1 MNQENSEMVKK
12 KFPFSGKAVRWV
24 ILILIVLVVLFNTFY
39 NVNEQEQAVVTM
51 FGQVQQVN
59 GAGLYVKIP
68 FLQQVKKV
76 DTTTKGVPI
85 GYRAENGEGRTAEVV
100 DAESMMITSDFNFV
114 DVDFYLEYRVS
125 DPVKY
130 LYASSEPETILA
142 NIAQASIRSTIVDY
156 SVDDVITTGK
166 SQIQADV
173 RDLLIKKLEE
183 SDIGL
188 TLVNISLQDAEPPTS
203 EVMEAFKAVETA
215 KQGADTA
222 VNNAKKYQ
230 NEQIPAA
237 EAEAD
242 KIIQSA
248 TAEKEARIAEAA
260 GQVERFNQMFAEYS
274 KYPLITKQ
282 RMFYE
287 MMEELLPGLKVI
299 ITDGGTETMLPLDN
313 FASLSAASSTSGSAA
328 AERSTAGTEAADEG
342 SGSAEKSSTD
352 TNDNE

>member
-1 MNQENSEMVKK
+1 MMKRDNADMVKK
-12 KFPFSGKAVRWV
+12 KFTPGILKWLIPLVI
-24 ILILIVLVVLFNTFY
+24 ILILFADCFY

-59 GAGLYVKIP
+59 GAGLYLKIP
-68 FLQQVKKV
+68 ILQRVKKV

-85 GYRAENGEGRTAEVV
+85 GYRAENGEGGKSEVV

-130 LYASSEPETILA
+130 LYASTEPEKILA
-142 NIAQASIRSTIVDY
+142 NLAQAAIRSAVVDY
-156 SVDDVITTGK
+156 TVDDVITTGK

-173 RDLLIKKLEE
+173 KDRLIDKLTEA
-183 SDIGL
+183 DIGL
-188 TLVNISLQDAEPPTS
+188 QLVNISLQDAEPPTS

-222 VNNAKKYQ
+222 INNAKKYQ

-242 KIIQSA
+242 KIIQDA

-260 GQVERFNQMFAEYS
+260 GQVERFNRMFEEYS

-287 MMEELLPGLKVI
+287 TMESLLPGLKVI
-299 ITDGGTETMLPLDN
+299 ITDGQTETMLPLDD
-313 FASLSAASSTSGSAA
+313 FATFAVETDTGSAA
-328 AERSTAGTEAADEG
+328 ASAGAASSEDN
-342 SGSAEKSSTD
+342 AE
-352 TNDNE
+352 EEEE

>member
-1 MNQENSEMVKK
+1 MVKK
-12 KFPFSGKAVRWV
+12 KFTLGNVKWIILAVV
-24 ILILIVLVVLFNTFY
+24 VLIVVADCFY

-59 GAGLYVKIP
+59 GAGLYVKLP
-68 FLQQVKKV
+68 FLQRVKKV

-85 GYRAENGEGRTAEVV
+85 GYRSENGEGGASETVA
-100 DAESMMITSDFNFV
+100 DESMMITSDFNFV

-130 LYASSEPETILA
+130 LYESEDPEKILA
-142 NIAQASIRSTIVDY
+142 NLAQASIRSAIVDY

-166 SQIQADV
+166 SQIQADI
-173 RDLLIKKLEE
+173 RDRLIDRLEE
-183 SDIGL
+183 ADIGL
-188 TLVNISLQDAEPPTS
+188 QLVNISLQDAEPPTA

-222 VNNAKKYQ
+222 VNNAKRYQ

-242 KIIQSA
+242 KIIQDA
-248 TAEKEARIAEAA
+248 TAGKEARIAEAS
-260 GQVERFNQMFAEYS
+260 GQVERFNRMYEEYT

-287 MMEELLPGLKVI
+287 TMEELLPDVKVI
-299 ITDGGTETMLPLDN
+299 ITDGGTETMLPLED
-313 FASLSAASSTSGSAA
+313 FASLSGSSTASTGSSSMSGY
-328 AERSTAGTEAADEG
+328 AGSSDDSADE
-342 SGSAEKSSTD
+342 AE
-352 TNDNE
+352 E

>member
-1 MNQENSEMVKK
+1 MVKK
-12 KFPFSGKAVRWV
+12 KFTIGNAKWIILAVV
-24 ILILIVLVVLFNTFY
+24 VLILVADCFY

-68 FLQQVKKV
+68 FLQRVKKV

-85 GYRAENGEGRTAEVV
+85 GYRSENGEGGTAESV
-100 DAESMMITSDFNFV
+100 DDESMMITSDFNFV

-130 LYASSEPETILA
+130 LYESDNPEKILA
-142 NIAQASIRSTIVDY
+142 NLAQASIRSAIVDY

-166 SQIQADV
+166 SQIQADI
-173 RDLLIKKLEE
+173 RDRLIDRLEE
-183 SDIGL
+183 ADIGL
-188 TLVNISLQDAEPPTS
+188 QLVNISLQDAEPPTQ

-222 VNNAKKYQ
+222 VNNAKRYQ

-242 KIIQSA
+242 KIIQDA
-248 TAEKEARIAEAA
+248 TAQKEARIAEAA
-260 GQVERFNQMFAEYS
+260 GQVERFNQMFEEYT

-287 MMEELLPGLKVI
+287 TMEELLPDVKVI
-299 ITDGGTETMLPLDN
+299 ITDGDTETMLPLED
-313 FASLSAASSTSGSAA
+313 FASFGTAGNSSTGS
-328 AERSTAGTEAADEG
+328 SSAG
-342 SGSAEKSSTD
+342 SSTGYSSPQSESD
-352 TNDNE
+352 TDDAATDEEEEE

>member
-1 MNQENSEMVKK
+1 MNDANSEMVKK
-12 KFPFSGKAVRWV
+12 KISFPGKPIKWIIVVIVVV
-24 ILILIVLVVLFNTFY
+24 ILLFNMFY

-68 FLQQVKKV
+68 FLQQVKMV

-85 GYRAENGEGRTAEVV
+85 GYRSEGGEGGAANVV
-100 DAESMMITSDFNFV
+100 EAESLMITSDFNFV

-142 NIAQASIRSTIVDY
+142 NIAQAAIRSTIVNFN
-156 SVDDVITTGK
+156 VDDVITTGK

-188 TLVNISLQDAEPPTS
+188 QLVNISLQDAEPPTAD
-203 EVMEAFKAVETA
+203 VMEAFKAVETA

-222 VNNAKKYQ
+222 INNAKKYQ

-242 KIIQSA
+242 KIIQDA

-287 MMEELLPGLKVI
+287 TMEELLPGLKVI
-299 ITDGGTETMLPLDN
+299 ITDGGTETMLPLDS
-313 FASLSAASSTSGSAA
+313 FSYQSDTSAA
-328 AERSTAGTEAADEG
+328 EG
-342 SGSAEKSSTD
+342 GEKQ
-352 TNDNE
+352 